1 MIMINMKQKDVAI
14 EIFNSMITK
23 QTKIVFVV
31 KHDYTK
37 KPVYRFK
44 VYYFND
50 LFLACLSC
58 VEMKVEV
65 RSV

>member
-1 MIMINMKQKDVAI
+1 MIMINTKQKDAAI
-14 EIFNSMITK
+14 EIFNSIITK

-37 KPVYRFK
+37 KPVYR
-44 VYYFND
+44 
-50 LFLACLSC
+50 LSC

-65 RSV
+65 KPV